1 MKVRNVKIRFRD
13 LDWRV
18 LLLLVFMMIVTPV
31 DDIVLFPIGQAL
43 DPLEILVNVFLSY
56 VLGKKAMRRAVER
69 EGEVVPG
76 RVVEDAA
83 GIPGEGRG

>member
-1 MKVRNVKIRFRD
+1 MKIRHVKIRFRD

-56 VLGKKAMRRAVER
+56 VLGKKAMRRAMER

-76 RVVEDAA
+76 RVVDGGA
-83 GIPGEGRG
+83 GAPPKERG